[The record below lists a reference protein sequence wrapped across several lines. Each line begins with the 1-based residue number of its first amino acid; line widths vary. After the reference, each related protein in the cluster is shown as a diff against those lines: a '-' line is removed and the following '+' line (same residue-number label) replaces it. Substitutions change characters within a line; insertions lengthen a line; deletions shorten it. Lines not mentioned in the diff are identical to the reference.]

1 MGMTEA
7 DFLAAIARRRDRK
20 SLVTPPPR
28 PDHRR
33 YPAPAPANLAGRQS
47 MAEWF
52 MREQATLNGTAEMAA
67 DLAEAGQAVAA
78 YLAQRSSPG
87 RDVLLWDDPV
97 SLAAREPLAEAGF
110 QPLVWP
116 ADRGRAAGAAAGV
129 TSCLYAVA
137 ETGSVA
143 VTSGPGLGRS
153 VSLVAPV
160 HITII
165 PTSRLLATAG
175 EFFRALGSLGQM
187 PAAVNL
193 ITGPSRTADIEMEL
207 VVGVHGPAAVHAVL
221 YHD

>member
-7 DFLAAIARRRDRK
+7 EFLAAIAARRGRK
-20 SLVTPPPR
+20 PLAAPPPR

-33 YPAPAPANLAGRQS
+33 HPAPAPANLAGRQS

-52 MREQATLNGTAEMAA
+52 MREQGKLTGTAEIAT
-67 DLAEAGQAVAA
+67 DLAEAGRAVAA
-78 YLAQRSSPG
+78 YLAQRSEPG

-97 SLAAREPLAEAGF
+97 ALAAREPLAAAGF

-116 ADRGRAAGAAAGV
+116 VDRDRAAGAAAGV

-143 VTSGPGLGRS
+143 VASAPGLGRS
-153 VSLVAPV
+153 VSLIAPI
-160 HITII
+160 HITIV

-175 EFFRALGSLGQM
+175 EFFRALGSHGKM

-193 ITGPSRTADIEMEL
+193 ITGPSRTADIELEL